1 MTPSQ
6 EIRRRGIPIN
16 SGPFR
21 LRLSHRALI
30 YAALLLFALP
40 ALLPFASMV
49 ATSLKSEA
57 QIATEGDA
65 LTIRTFLPENPRWS
79 NYAEAMRSV
88 PFALYLRNTL
98 ALCATIV
105 FGTLLS
111 SSIVAY
117 GFARIPFKGSKAIF
131 AVMLATMAIP
141 GQTTMIP
148 SFALWRAFGVY
159 VTYIPLALPAFFG
172 SAFSIF
178 LLYQFFRTIPTETIE
193 SARLDGASEWRILRQ
208 IVVPLSRSA
217 LATCALFAFLGTWN
231 DFFGPLLYIN
241 DPNRYTM
248 AYGLQQFLGAYGS
261 KWGQLMAA
269 STLFTLPIILLF
281 FFAQRTFV
289 QGIKTSGGK

>member
-1 MTPSQ
+1 MA
-6 EIRRRGIPIN
+6 I
-16 SGPFR
+16 
-21 LRLSHRALI
+21 
-30 YAALLLFALP
+30 P

-49 ATSLKSEA
+49 ATSLKSET
-57 QIATEGDA
+57 QIATAGDA
-65 LTIRTFLPENPRWS
+65 LTVATFLPKNPRWQ
-79 NYAEAMRSV
+79 NYSEAMQAV

-117 GFARIPFKGSKAIF
+117 GFARIPFKGSKALF
-131 AVMLATMAIP
+131 ALMLATMAIP

-148 SFALWRAFGVY
+148 SFALWRALGVY
-159 VTYIPLALPAFFG
+159 GTYVPLALPAFFG

-178 LLYQFFRTIPTETIE
+178 LLYQFFRTIPGETIE
-193 SARLDGASEWRILRQ
+193 SARIDGASEWTILSRI
-208 IVVPLSRSA
+208 IMPLSKSA

-231 DFFGPLLYIN
+231 DFLGPLLYIN

-261 KWGQLMAA
+261 KWAPLMAA
-269 STLFTLPIILLF
+269 ATLFTLPVILLF